1 MGKEPTPNPT
11 PSPTVRPSSS
21 PTKNPTPVP
30 TSPATGPTGK
40 TIFAYPDI
48 MNGHLHCLM
57 DDLYPDYFLA
67 GKNPQSMLFSSVQAC
82 CEAKGYPCTG
92 EPSVTPTLAPTR
104 KPTES
109 PTPNPTKQP
118 TAEPSVKPTPSPT
131 RKPTESPTL
140 NPTKQP
146 TASPTPEP
154 TSKPTK
160 KPTPGP
166 TSEPTY
172 RPTPQPTYSP
182 TKAPTLKPTTSPTSS
197 TPKYWYPD
205 IHALAN
211 HCVFGDNYED
221 WMDTADHRATNLF
234 ATKSLCCLEHNCDEN
249 AESSDAPPAIVLTYI
264 DEDFDPGLGDTEG
277 MWIHGGTTKHVA
289 DWHLTTHKAHSGT
302 KSFRSG
308 SLNHKRGKSSV
319 VSLKLDSISGAK
331 LSFWHYADV
340 AYPFDLFKFKLDGA
354 TNHIEGEPSGEWML
368 LELGVAP
375 GPHTISF
382 ELESHSS
389 AVSVDRSDNVEQF
402 GTGVV
407 YVDDLQFIPFS

>member
-1 MGKEPTPNPT
+1 MGTKAELEMRCATGTGCGHNYDLIWSSTGAAYWYPHTEGGSCIYGSDYSSAVTGFPDLFESEADCCGHWGCDTASPTHEPTELRTLDPTKEPTPNPT

-104 KPTES
+104 KPTEP

-154 TSKPTK
+154 TSEPTPSPTRKPTES
-160 KPTPGP
+160 PTLNP
-166 TSEPTY
+166 TT
-172 RPTPQPTYSP
+172 QPTYSP

-221 WMDTADHRATNLF
+221 WMDTAPPTSSPPRASAASSTT
-234 ATKSLCCLEHNCDEN
+234 ATRTLSPPTLLLPSSSLT
-249 AESSDAPPAIVLTYI
+249 LTRI
-264 DEDFDPGLGDTEG
+264 SIPDLGTQRECG
-277 MWIHGGTTKHVA
+277 SMEARQSTSPTGTSP
-289 DWHLTTHKAHSGT
+289 LTRRTQGQS
-302 KSFRSG
+302 RS
-308 SLNHKRGKSSV
+308 V
-319 VSLKLDSISGAK
+319 PEV
-331 LSFWHYADV
+331 
-340 AYPFDLFKFKLDGA
+340 
-354 TNHIEGEPSGEWML
+354 
-368 LELGVAP
+368 
-375 GPHTISF
+375 
-382 ELESHSS
+382 
-389 AVSVDRSDNVEQF
+389 
-402 GTGVV
+402 
-407 YVDDLQFIPFS
+407 